1 MSGAV
6 TEFSLTVDQLRDYEF
21 VVKFD
26 KPTVADLITDEGP
39 PLGNDAGPSPSRL
52 LAAAVGN
59 CLAASLL
66 FACRKAGVPAASIHA
81 CVKMRIVRNENRRL
95 RVGGIEVT
103 LDPGIAAGFLEKARG
118 PRSVF
123 EDFCTVTQSIRD
135 GVAID
140 VKVKGIDGE

>member
-1 MSGAV
+1 MSGV
-6 TEFSLTVDQLRDYEF
+6 ISEFSLTVDQLRDYEF

-26 KPTVADLITDEGP
+26 KPTVADLTTDEGP
-39 PLGNDAGPSPSRL
+39 PLGKDAGPSPVRL

-66 FACRKAGVPAASIHA
+66 FACRKAGVPVAPIHA
-81 CVKMRIVRNENRRL
+81 GVKVRIARNENRRL
-95 RVGGIEVT
+95 RVDRIQVT
-103 LDPGIAAGFLEKARG
+103 LDPGIAGEFLDQARG

-135 GVAID
+135 GVPVD
-140 VKVKGIDGE
+140 VIVKGIDGE

>member
-1 MSGAV
+1 MSGV
-6 TEFSLTVDQLRDYEF
+6 ISEFSLTVDQLRDYEF

-26 KPTVADLITDEGP
+26 KPTVADLTTDEGP
-39 PLGNDAGPSPSRL
+39 PLGKDAGPSPVRL

-66 FACRKAGVPAASIHA
+66 FACRKAAVPVAPIHA
-81 CVKMRIVRNENRRL
+81 GVKVRIARNENRRL
-95 RVGGIEVT
+95 RVDRIQVT
-103 LDPGIAAGFLEKARG
+103 LDPGIAGEFLDQARG

-135 GVAID
+135 GVPVD
-140 VKVKGIDGE
+140 VIVKGIDGE

>member
-66 FACRKAGVPAASIHA
+66 FACRKAGVPAAPIHA
-81 CVKMRIVRNENRRL
+81 DVKVRIVRNENRRL